1 MNTTIFKAR
10 YIVSGFLICVWNI
23 KKTMKPILMK
33 IEQNMSSSLS
43 ISWSLIWLWCSWLWM
58 TNSICFHKWHWILI
72 ISQSYWNWLLKKK
85 TCNPMHNCQSSNE
98 YKNWFS
104 ILYLLIS
111 YSLFKHLL
119 KELFDFKIWKFCAN
133 FYSSSSLI

>member
-1 MNTTIFKAR
+1 MLGRPKLKRATRLKLKRGSRPKLSRSTRPILGAR
-10 YIVSGFLICVWNI
+10 SAYIVSGFLICVWNI

-85 TCNPMHNCQSSNE
+85 HVIPCITVRAPMNTKTDLAYCI
-98 YKNWFS
+98 F
-104 ILYLLIS
+104 
-111 YSLFKHLL
+111 
-119 KELFDFKIWKFCAN
+119 
-133 FYSSSSLI
+133 